1 MTRPTAMREFVVKE
15 SKCSFDPNTG
25 ILTFVVK
32 NEGNYA
38 STGWTHPDINDPDYG
53 IYHDYRPIIEVTSD
67 LSQSKE
73 IGEAPIPAGYA
84 LYQKNG
90 VTYYPKSLN
99 TVIDSVIDQTYRAES
114 ETMYTIS
121 KYDDVTN
128 NYDFYMRNTPLHK
141 PGDEIEFRVQ
151 TKNLNPGSS
160 YLVCADAVDAILTGD
175 TIENIDDSHTPIED
189 RNNYFLFTV
198 PVPFNMGNV
207 MNVINQENASR
218 RFGMVFNNTTYYKPG
233 STSNGHGTVVNN
245 GAVRR
250 KT

>member
-32 NEGNYA
+32 NEGNVA
-38 STGWTHPDINDPDYG
+38 STGWTIPETNDPDYG
-53 IYHDYRPIIEVTSD
+53 TYHDYRPIIEVTSD
-67 LSQSKE
+67 SSQSKE
-73 IGEAPIPAGYA
+73 IGDIPAGHA

-99 TVIDSVIDQTYRAES
+99 TVIDSVINQTYQAES
-114 ETMYTIS
+114 GTNYTIS
-121 KYDDVTN
+121 KHDDEEN
-128 NYDFYMRNTPLHK
+128 NYDFYIRNTPLHE
-141 PGDEIEFRVQ
+141 PGDEIEFLVQ
-151 TKNLNPGSS
+151 TKNLKPGSS
-160 YLVCADAVDAILTGD
+160 YLVCADAVLNNLNGD
-175 TIENIDDSHTPIED
+175 TLENIDDSHTPIED

-207 MNVINQENASR
+207 MNVINQENTSR

>member
-1 MTRPTAMREFVVKE
+1 MGTPIDLSEFVVKE
-15 SKCSFDPNTG
+15 SKCSFDSNTG

-32 NEGNYA
+32 NEGNVT
-38 STGWTHPDINDPDYG
+38 STGWTTNNTSYPDHG

-67 LSQSKE
+67 LSQSEE
-73 IGEAPIPAGYA
+73 IGSVPIPAGYA

-99 TVIDSVIDQTYRAES
+99 NVIDSVIDQTYQAES
-114 ETMYTIS
+114 GTTYTIS
-121 KYDDVTN
+121 KDSDEN
-128 NYDFYMRNTPLHK
+128 NYYFYIRNTPLHE
-141 PGDEIEFRVQ
+141 PGDEIRFRVQ

-160 YLVCADAVDAILTGD
+160 YLVCADAVNANLAGD
-175 TIENIDDSHTPIED
+175 TIENIDDSHTPIEN

-198 PVPFNMGNV
+198 PVSFNMGNV
-207 MNVINQENASR
+207 MNQENTIR
-218 RFGMVFNNTTYYKPG
+218 RFGMVFNNTTYYQPG

-245 GAVRR
+245 RAVRR